1 MSYCAEKIG
10 LLKGFTNAD
19 RSWASDKACD
29 DFRRKKR
36 AILKSLSLNFFSNT
50 ALDTEP
56 IQFPSRQYHSL
67 LRNSPPP
74 SLSNKDLSRPSLS
87 NQISPRSKLSAP
99 TLSKLLTQMK
109 LSLKESVQ
117 GNLAKSPFSL

>member
-56 IQFPSRQYHSL
+56 IQRKAAFTTEITI
-67 LRNSPPP
+67 
-74 SLSNKDLSRPSLS
+74 KAMVV
-87 NQISPRSKLSAP
+87 I
-99 TLSKLLTQMK
+99 
-109 LSLKESVQ
+109 
-117 GNLAKSPFSL
+117 